1 MYTENEGPIDGLVHL
16 YVDGAFSRR
25 ELIQR
30 VAAHTGSVAAA
41 ITVLAGYSLLNAQSI
56 STCNTDASVPAD
68 APDLNV
74 ADVEFPGEAGSILG
88 YLASPKTISGQLP
101 AVIVIHENRGLVDH
115 IKDVTRRVARAGYV
129 GLGVDLLSRQG
140 GTQQFTD
147 PVQQM
152 QAYARTN
159 PDERYADLVAGLTY
173 LKFLEYVQYDHIA
186 TVGFCA
192 GGGNAWNLAVNLP
205 ELRAVVVFYG
215 TPIPPA
221 DQLMQINSPV
231 LATYR
236 LEHTPSERLAR
247 TLSAWS
253 ISSGASIAIFS
264 ALGGLLADAT
274 GPRTALAVAGLLI
287 LASPLL
293 LPRRRDADPLPARSP
308 AFNAESL
315 VRTE

>member
-41 ITVLAGYSLLNAQSI
+41 ITVLAGYSTLSAQSV
-56 STCNTDASVPAD
+56 STCNADASVPPD

-74 ADVEFPGEAGSILG
+74 ADVQFPGEAGSIFG
-88 YLASPKTISGQLP
+88 YLASPKTISGQMP

-159 PDERYADLVAGLTY
+159 PDERYADMVAGLTY

-231 LATYR
+231 LAMYAELDRNLT
-236 LEHTPSERLAR
+236 LQTPAMI
-247 TLSAWS
+247 TTM
-253 ISSGASIAIFS
+253 ISQQKTFGFRIYQGAAHAFHN
-264 ALGGLLADAT
+264 DT
-274 GPRTALAVAGLLI
+274 GPNYNAAAACDAWNQTLAWFDKFL
-287 LASPLL
+287 
-293 LPRRRDADPLPARSP
+293 RS
-308 AFNAESL
+308 A
-315 VRTE
+315 

>member
-1 MYTENEGPIDGLVHL
+1 
-16 YVDGAFSRR
+16 
-25 ELIQR
+25 
-30 VAAHTGSVAAA
+30 
-41 ITVLAGYSLLNAQSI
+41 
-56 STCNTDASVPAD
+56 
-68 APDLNV
+68 
-74 ADVEFPGEAGSILG
+74 
-88 YLASPKTISGQLP
+88 
-101 AVIVIHENRGLVDH
+101 
-115 IKDVTRRVARAGYV
+115 V

-221 DQLMQINSPV
+221 DQLMQNNSPV
-231 LATYR
+231 LAMYAELDRNLT
-236 LEHTPSERLAR
+236 LQTPAMI
-247 TLSAWS
+247 TTM
-253 ISSGASIAIFS
+253 ISQQKTFGFRIYQGAAHAFHN
-264 ALGGLLADAT
+264 DT
-274 GPRTALAVAGLLI
+274 GPNYNAAAACDAWNQTLAWFDKFL
-287 LASPLL
+287 
-293 LPRRRDADPLPARSP
+293 RS
-308 AFNAESL
+308 
-315 VRTE
+315 T